1 MTTPQFDEPGSEAT
15 ARAAQMTAM
24 GVTVLEAIARLR
36 LMKGQELAAA
46 DERAASAA
54 RQQRLAAH
62 AAARLAWSPAFDD
75 DWLRRASTVELG
87 QAWSAAMPWAHTDR
101 EAAKASERVETR
113 LAVLHPEAM
122 AAYHL
127 ARAGGASHGE
137 AMTEAGPLFAQRPAL
152 SSALTRHEARQERQA
167 REARDIAADAYP
179 FPTSHA
185 VAAAARTRDGAHV
198 VTTVPAAQRHTARA
212 AATR

>member
-36 LMKGQELAAA
+36 LMRGQELAAEN
-46 DERAASAA
+46 ERAASAA
-54 RQQRLAAH
+54 RQQRLAEH
-62 AAARLAWSPAFDD
+62 ATARLTWTPAFDD

-87 QAWSAAMPWAHTDR
+87 QAWAAAMPWAHTDR
-101 EAAKASERVETR
+101 EAAQASERVETR

-137 AMTEAGPLFAQRPAL
+137 AMTGAGPLFAQRPAL
-152 SSALTRHEARQERQA
+152 SSALSRHEAASQRPA
-167 REARDIAADAYP
+167 REPRDIAADAYP
-179 FPTSHA
+179 YRTSQA
-185 VAAAARTRDGAHV
+185 VATAARIRDGAHV
-198 VTTVPAAQRHTARA
+198 VTTVPSSTRHTARA
-212 AATR
+212 AAR

>member
-36 LMKGQELAAA
+36 LMRGQQLAAA

-54 RQQRLAAH
+54 RQQRLAEH
-62 AAARLAWSPAFDD
+62 AAARLAWTPAFDD

-87 QAWSAAMPWAHTDR
+87 QAWVAAMPWAHTDR

-152 SSALTRHEARQERQA
+152 TSALSRPQAATQRPA
-167 REARDIAADAYP
+167 REPRVLADDAYP
-179 FPTSHA
+179 YSTSQA
-185 VAAAARTRDGAHV
+185 VATAARSRDGVHV
-198 VTTVPAAQRHTARA
+198 VTTAPAPRHTARA
-212 AATR
+212 VAAR

>member
-36 LMKGQELAAA
+36 LMRGQELAAA

-54 RQQRLAAH
+54 RQQRLAEH
-62 AAARLAWSPAFDD
+62 ATARLAWAPAFDD

-87 QAWSAAMPWAHTDR
+87 QAWAAAMPWAHTDR

-137 AMTEAGPLFAQRPAL
+137 AMTEAGPLFVQRPAL
-152 SSALTRHEARQERQA
+152 SSALSRHEAASQRPA
-167 REARDIAADAYP
+167 REPRVIADDAYP
-179 FPTSHA
+179 YPTSQA
-185 VAAAARTRDGAHV
+185 VATAARTRDGAHV
-198 VTTVPAAQRHTARA
+198 VTTAPAQRHTARA
-212 AATR
+212 VAAR